1 MKGPFSEA
9 SRSAQGLTAG
19 RRRRWASFEGRG
31 SRGAAQSHH
40 VLSGCS
46 LWGGRGNRDGW
57 EGGLR
62 EVGDAGHAFP
72 RKLPKGL
79 LAEGEVW
86 SMLLLIPRATVHWG
100 TMAVSPRDYSP
111 LPRKAVSES
120 TTICGRRRKC
130 PPLPRGGQAQG
141 SPHPT
146 VGPAAKA
153 LHVVSGVAQVW
164 DNATAEGDPGP
175 AGLEHQC
182 GGSDR
187 GKFPETE

>member
-1 MKGPFSEA
+1 M
-9 SRSAQGLTAG
+9 
-19 RRRRWASFEGRG
+19 
-31 SRGAAQSHH
+31 
-40 VLSGCS
+40 
-46 LWGGRGNRDGW
+46 
-57 EGGLR
+57 
-62 EVGDAGHAFP
+62 GDAGHAFP

-100 TMAVSPRDYSP
+100 AMAVSPRDYSP
-111 LPRKAVSES
+111 LPRKAISES

-130 PPLPRGGQAQG
+130 PALPRGGQAQG

>member
-1 MKGPFSEA
+1 MVSPGTD
-9 SRSAQGLTAG
+9 SREEKALGLVRGEGLTRG
-19 RRRRWASFEGRG
+19 RSESPASFQAAACGVAEGTEMAGKVVCVRWG
-31 SRGAAQSHH
+31 TLAMPSPESCPRASWLREKSGACCCSSRGPQSTGAPW
-40 VLSGCS
+40 L
-46 LWGGRGNRDGW
+46 
-57 EGGLR
+57 
-62 EVGDAGHAFP
+62 F
-72 RKLPKGL
+72 LP
-79 LAEGEVW
+79 W
-86 SMLLLIPRATVHWG
+86 
-100 TMAVSPRDYSP
+100 DYSP

>member
-1 MKGPFSEA
+1 MAGKVVCVRWGSLAMPSPESCPRA
-9 SRSAQGLTAG
+9 SWLREKSGACCC
-19 RRRRWASFEGRG
+19 S
-31 SRGAAQSHH
+31 SRGPQSTGAPW
-40 VLSGCS
+40 L
-46 LWGGRGNRDGW
+46 
-57 EGGLR
+57 
-62 EVGDAGHAFP
+62 F
-72 RKLPKGL
+72 LP
-79 LAEGEVW
+79 W
-86 SMLLLIPRATVHWG
+86 
-100 TMAVSPRDYSP
+100 DYSP
-111 LPRKAVSES
+111 LPPKAVSES